1 MYHNPNDNYIEL
13 LVGAPYYGEDV
24 KETGKVYLYSN
35 KNDWAILGTAT
46 GGLNNSKFFGA
57 SVALNKNKNIFAVG
71 APAFRGSLD
80 YGYVYVYDYNALQFG
95 SELIIKKIFSGYDHF
110 GSDVAF
116 NASGNILSIGSEN
129 QVFIY
134 EDTGDNQWFL
144 MKRLNINPIE
154 NTVSGWGYNDLGSL
168 DEVNFN
174 NVIDVGAG
182 FGHNVA
188 LFADGKITGWGGISE
203 VQASAGNYL
212 TGVKAISV
220 GSNNTLAILND
231 EKLTGWGYNDISTVI
246 LGSIFTEYFGIAT
259 GGNNLTGVKRIWAGW
274 ENSYAELNDGKITGW
289 GRTGDNGKNLLAVPN
304 SLSNVKSLA
313 ASKNQHEGVAVLN
326 NGLITGWGGYPK
338 PPYQIPNIEK
348 IYLADRT
355 VLGLLTN
362 KTLTGWGSNEIF
374 FTGISNLSNIIDV
387 ALGARSAFAI
397 DINNNVTGWGYNTI
411 SNINYGLTTGYKNLQ
426 KAKKV
431 AVGESH
437 RLAITDKLNNN
448 IPEKFFEK
456 NTSIDLNSEGN
467 VLMVGNSNFE
477 KAYVYTGSNINWN
490 LVETFSGDNSNANF
504 GKNVVVNA
512 SGNQGIVGADKEN
525 ELGAVYLYNYVSESS
540 SSSSSSSSTTINF
553 FDITSPTIA
562 VGKIGI
568 SFSYA
573 ITTSLPASSYSIDGI
588 LPKGLSFNSTN
599 GVISGTVTDEDY
611 SIGNYEIKITAS
623 DGISNVTKILKIYF
637 LYITSINQVSTNIN
651 EPFNF
656 QILANGSPDLYS
668 ISGLPSGL
676 IYNNQ
681 TGLILGTPSVAG
693 PFSCSIVISKN
704 NGAGLNISLSS
715 SITINV
721 KPRITNVNYVEGE
734 LSTLFSF
741 QLTADGSPTSYTCV
755 RNTDLDTDHTVN
767 IPNGLSFNSTTG
779 LISGTPTIGT
789 PLKNSIGTF
798 ILKITA
804 IKNGIESD
812 SINLRL
818 KIKLKITNPVE
829 DIIYVI
835 NEQPFKYS
843 GLVLSEFQINSL
855 GVPTLYFAEGLPN
868 GLNVDSTTGKVTGA
882 PKIDGTYDITFK
894 IKNEYSDAEANF
906 SIKVLSKIL
915 NTNSINAKIGEE
927 VSYPILIEG
936 RSLDLKLVFL
946 DPDSDVNAYDLG
958 LYIDNYTIKGA
969 PNQVGHFILK
979 ILLLNDA
986 GFSEKLIDLYVTS
999 RINSPLE
1006 VNYETKNLF
1015 EYQITPYF
1023 GEQIVSSLA
1032 RLFNFKSGEDNGLA
1046 ANYKLKSSNSY
1057 KINDIFNIQA
1067 NNIPGDGSFYISVED
1082 SEGFMF
1088 FYAAEENGVKFWT
1101 SDFIINQNDYL
1112 LKNNDK
1118 IQIYGS
1124 YNAKIVLGAG
1134 AILEIISPDYIR
1146 SVGVLPNG
1154 LKMDPSGKIY
1164 GFLDE
1169 GGIFY
1174 IKIKI
1179 EDDWGI
1185 DEQYLKINVIESSF
1199 NQKIEVVES
1208 QNEISSKVKVNLTP
1222 LTGEKYIIE
1231 YNQTPEE
1238 IWASYDLRDK
1248 EYISGSGFAGV
1259 NTKDV
1264 NAFTVDF
1271 LTSESGVLTAPSFE
1285 YKEFST
1291 PLTWSCSSFLGAYE
1305 KLCSKSVCYI
1315 CRESRTKYKNN
1326 ESSMLVRKNLLTNWG
1341 KYKEYFTY
1349 VESDDPN
1356 YYELIFND
1364 KLFSFCCSCLVS
1376 ADPEVK
1382 PPCKETDD
1390 SLKSLYLEYNPT
1402 TSTSGIVNLNSGI
1415 FKSVFFLDDL
1425 PGSLVTQKY
1434 DMSYYS
1440 GKLDLKYFTEK
1451 DSLVFNQYPFNY
1463 ENVYR
1468 TIYNEKPRFSGVKES
1483 FIFSEKITG
1492 INYFSGRAEFINKF
1506 NNKLAAK
1513 SYPIWVPMRYSKT
1526 PNYINNPLISGIASE
1541 ENDTTVSFVSL
1552 MSGKFGSY
1560 DISLSLT
1567 PRYEL
1572 YSYMVPEIIKL
1583 QGSNDGINWQDI
1595 VSSKNVQP
1603 LNVYLKNK
1611 TLDSP
1616 DIQYNL
1622 IDSSQVKIT
1631 GSYNVTSE
1639 VEVSPEDE
1647 GEEDGGENGKLPA
1660 TRFTTGKYLCIES
1673 KGNSGVH
1680 CGSGFLE
1687 IEIIKDPCVP
1697 TGSIDSSSS
1706 SSNSSN
1712 SSSSSVSKSYMKVTK
1727 RIMTEKNIDS
1737 FRLGFFDYKNNLTDV
1752 NPIYLEDSV
1761 GNPINNKFNN
1771 YTVNDYVYTINKF
1784 LEFDNYKW
1792 IDETLDVFGDVKYMY
1807 GSTPFSTLQISKN
1820 RLVGFFPRYVTG
1832 IFTVKL
1838 YIIDRENRTTE
1849 HSIKI
1854 LVNENQNPCPVQ
1866 ASSSSSVSSSSS
1878 SSLAQSVPTYM
1889 PEYFNQII
1897 LDDGV

>member
-1 MYHNPNDNYIEL
+1 M
-13 LVGAPYYGEDV
+13 
-24 KETGKVYLYSN
+24 
-35 KNDWAILGTAT
+35 
-46 GGLNNSKFFGA
+46 
-57 SVALNKNKNIFAVG
+57 
-71 APAFRGSLD
+71 
-80 YGYVYVYDYNALQFG
+80 
-95 SELIIKKIFSGYDHF
+95 
-110 GSDVAF
+110 
-116 NASGNILSIGSEN
+116 
-129 QVFIY
+129 
-134 EDTGDNQWFL
+134 
-144 MKRLNINPIE
+144 
-154 NTVSGWGYNDLGSL
+154 
-168 DEVNFN
+168 
-174 NVIDVGAG
+174 
-182 FGHNVA
+182 
-188 LFADGKITGWGGISE
+188 
-203 VQASAGNYL
+203 
-212 TGVKAISV
+212 
-220 GSNNTLAILND
+220 
-231 EKLTGWGYNDISTVI
+231 
-246 LGSIFTEYFGIAT
+246 GSIFTENVGIAT

-289 GRTGDNGKNLLAVPN
+289 GRTGYKRDSDNINRNLLITPN
-304 SLSNVKSLA
+304 NLSNVRSLA
-313 ASKNQHEGVAVLN
+313 ASKHQHQGIAVLN
-326 NGLITGWGGYPK
+326 NGLITGWGDYPK

-348 IYLADRT
+348 IYLEENT

-362 KTLTGWGSNEIF
+362 KTLTGWGSNQLF
-374 FTGISNLSNIIDV
+374 FTGISDLSNIIDV

-397 DINNNVTGWGYNTI
+397 DINNNVTGWGYNAI
-411 SNINYGLTTGYKNLQ
+411 SNINYGLTTGYKNLE

-431 AVGESH
+431 SVGSSH
-437 RLAITDKLNNN
+437 RLAITDKINNN

-490 LVETFSGDNSNANF
+490 LVETFSGDNSNGNF
-504 GKNVVVNA
+504 GKNVTINA
-512 SGNQGIVGADKEN
+512 SGNQGVVGADEEN
-525 ELGAVYLYNYVSESS
+525 GIGAVYVYNYLSESS
-540 SSSSSSSSTTINF
+540 SSSSSSSSTSAINV
-553 FDITSPTIA
+553 FDIISPTIA
-562 VGKIGI
+562 VGKIDV
-568 SFSYA
+568 SFSYT
-573 ITTSLPASSYSIDGI
+573 IRTSLPASSYSIDGI

-599 GVISGTVTDEDY
+599 GVISGTVTDKDY

-637 LYITSINQVSTNIN
+637 LYITSVNQVSTNIN
-651 EPFNF
+651 EPFSF
-656 QILANGSPDLYS
+656 QILANGSPDLYN

-676 IYNNQ
+676 IYDNQ

-704 NGAGLNISLSS
+704 NGAGSSVSLSS

-721 KPRITNVNYVEGE
+721 KPKITNVNYVEGE

-798 ILKITA
+798 VLKITA
-804 IKNGIESD
+804 IKNGIQSD
-812 SINLRL
+812 PVNLRL
-818 KIKLKITNPVE
+818 KIKLKITNAVE

-835 NEQPFKYS
+835 NEQSFIYA
-843 GLVLSEFQINSL
+843 GVVLTEFQITSL

-868 GLNVDSTTGKVTGA
+868 GLNIDSTTGKMTGA
-882 PKIDGTYDITFK
+882 PKIDGSYDVTFK
-894 IKNEYSDAEANF
+894 IKNEYSDGEASF
-906 SIKVLSKIL
+906 AVKVLSKIL
-915 NTNSINAKIGEE
+915 NTNNINAKIGEE

-936 RSLDLKLVFL
+936 RSLDLGLAFL
-946 DPDSDVNAYDLG
+946 DPDPDETNAYDLG

-979 ILLLNDA
+979 ISSLNDA

-999 RINSPLE
+999 RINSSLE

-1023 GEQIVSSLA
+1023 GEKIVSSFA
-1032 RLFNFKSGEDNGLA
+1032 RLYNFKAGIDNGLA
-1046 ANYKLKSSNSY
+1046 ASYKLKSSNSY

-1067 NNIPGDGSFYISVED
+1067 NNIPGDYTSYISVEN
-1082 SEGFMF
+1082 SEGSIV
-1088 FYAAEENGVKFWT
+1088 FYAGEENGVKYWT
-1101 SDFIINQNDYL
+1101 SDFSTNENNYL

-1124 YNAKIVLGAG
+1124 YNTRVLLSSG
-1134 AILEIISPDYIR
+1134 AILEIISPDYVP

-1154 LKMDPSGKIY
+1154 LKVDASGRIY

-1179 EDDWGI
+1179 QDDWGI
-1185 DEQYLKINVIESSF
+1185 DEQYLKINAVDSSF
-1199 NQKIEVVES
+1199 DQKIKVVES
-1208 QNEISSKVKVNLTP
+1208 QNEINSKVKVNLTP

-1238 IWASYDLRDK
+1238 IWASYDLTDK
-1248 EYISGSGFAGV
+1248 EYIPGSGSAGV

-1264 NAFTVDF
+1264 DAFTVDF
-1271 LTSESGVLTAPSFE
+1271 LTSESGVLTAPYFE

-1291 PLTWSCSSFLGAYE
+1291 PLSWSCSSFLGSYE

-1315 CRESRTKYKNN
+1315 CSESRIKYKNN
-1326 ESSMLVRKNLLTNWG
+1326 ASSMLVRKNLLTNWY
-1341 KYKEYFTY
+1341 KYNDYFTY
-1349 VESDDPN
+1349 AESDDPN
-1356 YYELIFND
+1356 YYELTFND
-1364 KLFSFCCSCLVS
+1364 DLFNFCCSCLVS
-1376 ADPEVK
+1376 DDPSYP
-1382 PPCKETDD
+1382 PPCSTKDD
-1390 SLKSLYLEYNPT
+1390 SITALYLEYGT
-1402 TSTSGIVNLNSGI
+1402 TTGASGLVNVNSGI

-1425 PGSLVTQKY
+1425 PGSLITQKY
-1434 DMSYYS
+1434 SMSYYS
-1440 GKLDLKYFTEK
+1440 GKLDLKYFTEG

-1463 ENVYR
+1463 ENVYQ
-1468 TIYNEKPRFSGVKES
+1468 TIYNQKSRFSGVKES

-1513 SYPIWVPMRYSKT
+1513 SYPVWVPMRYSKT
-1526 PNYINNPLISGIASE
+1526 PNYINNPLISGSISDE
-1541 ENDTTVSFVSL
+1541 SDTIVNFVSL
-1552 MSGKFGSY
+1552 ISGKFGSY
-1560 DISLSLT
+1560 DINLSLT

-1583 QGSNDGINWQDI
+1583 QGSNDGVNWQDI
-1595 VSSKNVQP
+1595 ISSKNVQP

-1611 TLDSP
+1611 TLESP

-1622 IDSSQVKIT
+1622 IDYSQIKIT
-1631 GSYNVTSE
+1631 GSYNITSE
-1639 VEVSPEDE
+1639 VEVEPET
-1647 GEEDGGENGKLPA
+1647 EDPNLGGGESGSA
-1660 TRFTTGKYLCIES
+1660 TKFTTGKYLCIRS
-1673 KGNSGVH
+1673 PGKSGAH

-1687 IEIIKDPCVP
+1687 IEMVRDFCKP

-1706 SSNSSN
+1706 SSKN
-1712 SSSSSVSKSYMKVTK
+1712 SSSSSTSSISKTYVKVTK
-1727 RIMTEKNIDS
+1727 TIKTEKNIDS
-1737 FRLGFFDYKNNLTDV
+1737 FRLGFFDYKNNSTDI
-1752 NPIYLEDSV
+1752 NLIDLEDPI
-1761 GNPINNKFNN
+1761 GNTINNKFDK

-1792 IDETLDVFGDVKYMY
+1792 IDEKLDIFGDIKYIY
-1807 GSTPFSTLQISKN
+1807 GVTPFSTLQISKN

-1854 LVNENQNPCPVQ
+1854 LVNENQNPCPVEP
-1866 ASSSSSVSSSSS
+1866 SSSSSVSSSSS
-1878 SSLAQSVPTYM
+1878 SSSSLAQSIPTYM
-1889 PEYFNQII
+1889 PEYLNQII